1 MVLKINKKKAL
12 KEMTSRHFVSY
23 SNPSSEIA
31 EQFRTIRTNIQFSSI
46 DVQHKTLIITSP
58 SSSEGK
64 TTSAINLAISISQQG
79 ERVLLIDAN
88 LRRPKLHISF
98 NLKESFGLTDVLMG
112 RLPLEEAV
120 YQTQIGKLEVLTS
133 GIIPP
138 NPTEIIGSKAMSY
151 FLKDIKEEYDT
162 VIFDCPPVLE
172 TTDTKLLA
180 GQCDGVI
187 MVLKSGK
194 TDREKAVEANRL
206 LHLVRAKVLGVILN
220 EKE

>member
-1 MVLKINKKKAL
+1 MDLRINKKKAL
-12 KEMTSRHFVSY
+12 KEMTKRHFVSY

-46 DVQHKTLIITSP
+46 DIQHKTLIITSP
-58 SSSEGK
+58 SSNEGK

-98 NLKESFGLTDVLMG
+98 NLKESYGLTDVLMG

-120 YQTQIGKLEVLTS
+120 FQTQIGKLEVLTS